1 MTTGSAAGGT
11 SMRRRILLLSVG
23 MTTLVVLA
31 FAVPLTLLLRQAAL
45 NDAMDKAR
53 LRAENVAYYVGDRYH
68 TDAEIQAYIDSVGS
82 DGPGRI
88 SVKFT
93 DGRTVGDPP
102 PGGVTEPKPVPT
114 GIDDKSEDGDHDGP
128 PKVSDASFR
137 SVGGG
142 KAAEV
147 DVDTKAGP
155 ASVCLFLTG
164 GELYD
169 GLVSRLAIL
178 AAGSVLVLLL
188 SILGA
193 ELVSRRLARP
203 LEETARTAERL
214 AKGDT
219 EARAPT
225 SGPAEVA
232 KVGAALNGLADRI
245 DEVIAVEREAVAD
258 LSHQLRTPLT
268 ALRLQVEALP
278 DRDRAEELNTQV
290 NSLERTLTAVIK
302 AARRPQREGR
312 VPRCDA
318 VEVTR
323 RRAAF
328 WEPLFEDQGREL
340 ILDLPTP
347 PAEVRSSAEDLA
359 AALDALV
366 ENVVAHT
373 PDGTPA
379 RIILTRE
386 QVGAGTGVRI
396 VVADEGPGIP
406 LGAGERGRSD
416 RGSTGLGLDIAR
428 RCAEAAGGR
437 LTIHPNLP
445 TGSSIHLTLAA
456 PGS

>member
-1 MTTGSAAGGT
+1 
-11 SMRRRILLLSVG
+11 MRRRILLLSVG

-31 FAVPLTLLLRQAAL
+31 FAIPLTILMRNAAAVESL
-45 NDAMDKAR
+45 NTAR
-53 LRAENVAYYVGDRYH
+53 YRAESVAYYVGDKDH
-68 TDAEIQAYIDSVGS
+68 TAADIQAYIAGVKGDGS
-82 DGPGRI
+82 GHI
-88 SVKFT
+88 SVRLA
-93 DGRTVGDPP
+93 DGTTIGDPP
-102 PGGVTEPKPVPT
+102 PGGVAVPKSLP
-114 GIDDKSEDGDHDGP
+114 DGDGDGEDDGKHGP
-128 PKVSDASFR
+128 PKVSDPSFR
-137 SVGGG
+137 DVGGG
-142 KAAEV
+142 KATEISV
-147 DVDTKAGP
+147 GTPTGP
-155 ASVCLFLTG
+155 ASICLYLTG
-164 GELYD
+164 EELYD
-169 GLVSRLAIL
+169 GLLARILVLL
-178 AAGSVLVLLL
+178 AASLVVLLL

-214 AKGDT
+214 ARGDVD
-219 EARAPT
+219 ARAPT
-225 SGPAEVA
+225 TGAAEVA

-258 LSHQLRTPLT
+258 LSHRLRTPLT

-278 DRDRAEELNTQV
+278 DRERAEELNTQV
-290 NSLERTLTAVIK
+290 NNLERTLTAVIS

-312 VPRCDA
+312 VPHCDA

-323 RRAAF
+323 QRAAF
-328 WEPLFEDQGREL
+328 WAPLFEDQGRDL
-340 ILDLPTP
+340 VLDLTRP
-347 PAEVRSSAEDLA
+347 PAMVRASAEDLA

-386 QVGAGTGVRI
+386 PVGSSNGVRI

-437 LTIHPNLP
+437 LTIHPNLRA
-445 TGSSIHLTLAA
+445 GSSVHLTLAA
-456 PGS
+456 P

>member
-1 MTTGSAAGGT
+1 
-11 SMRRRILLLSVG
+11 MRRRILLLSVG

-31 FAVPLTLLLRQAAL
+31 FAVPLTILLRNAAEEESL
-45 NDAMDKAR
+45 KA
-53 LRAENVAYYVGDRYH
+53 ASYTAKNVAYYVGDQNR
-68 TDAEIQAYIDSVGS
+68 TAADIKAYIDGVKN
-82 DGPGRI
+82 DAPGRI
-88 SVKFT
+88 SVRLA
-93 DGRTVGDPP
+93 DGTTLGDPP
-102 PGGVTEPKPVPT
+102 PGGVAAPKPVP
-114 GIDDKSEDGDHDGP
+114 GGHGDDDGDDRRGP
-128 PKVSDASFR
+128 PKISDTSTRTVA
-137 SVGGG
+137 GGI
-142 KAAEV
+142 ATEI
-147 DVDTKAGP
+147 DVDTHAGP
-155 ASVCLFLTG
+155 ASVCLFLTSD
-164 GELYD
+164 ELYE
-169 GLVSRLAIL
+169 GLLPRIL
-178 AAGSVLVLLL
+178 FLLAGSLLVLLL

-214 AKGDT
+214 AKGDVD
-219 EARAPT
+219 ARAPT

-258 LSHQLRTPLT
+258 LSHRLRTPLT

-278 DRDRAEELNTQV
+278 DRERAEELNTQV
-290 NSLERTLTAVIK
+290 NSLERTLTAVIS

-312 VPRCDA
+312 VPHCDA

-323 RRAAF
+323 KRVAF
-328 WEPLFEDQGREL
+328 WAPLFEDQGREL
-340 ILDLPTP
+340 VLDLPNP
-347 PAEVRSSAEDLA
+347 PAMVRSSAEDLG

-379 RIILTRE
+379 RIILTR
-386 QVGAGTGVRI
+386 QPVGGSDGVLI

-445 TGSSIHLTLAA
+445 TGSSVHLTLAA
-456 PGS
+456 P

>member
-1 MTTGSAAGGT
+1 
-11 SMRRRILLLSVG
+11 MRRRILLLSVG

-31 FAVPLTLLLRQAAL
+31 FAVPLTILLRNAAADDSL
-45 NDAMDKAR
+45 KSAR
-53 LRAENVAYYVGDRYH
+53 YRAETIANYVGDKDN
-68 TDAEIQAYIDSVGS
+68 TAADIQAYLDEVQG
-82 DGPGRI
+82 DAPGRI
-88 SVKFT
+88 SVRMP
-93 DGRTVGDPP
+93 DGTTLGDPP
-102 PGGVTEPKPVPT
+102 PGGVTAPKPLPT
-114 GIDDKSEDGDHDGP
+114 GYDDGKDDHGP
-128 PKVSDASFR
+128 PKLTPTSFR
-137 SVGGG
+137 SIGGG
-142 KAAEV
+142 KAAELSV
-147 DVDTKAGP
+147 GTATGP
-155 ASVCLFLTG
+155 ASICLYLTAD
-164 GELYD
+164 ELYD
-169 GLVSRLAIL
+169 GLVPRI
-178 AAGSVLVLLL
+178 LVLLAGSLLVLFL
-188 SILGA
+188 SAIGA

-219 EARAPT
+219 DARAPT
-225 SGPAEVA
+225 TGPAEVA

-258 LSHQLRTPLT
+258 LSHRLRTPLT

-278 DRDRAEELNTQV
+278 DRERAEELNTQV
-290 NSLERTLTAVIK
+290 NTLERTLTAVIR

-312 VPRCDA
+312 VPHCDA
-318 VEVTR
+318 VQVTR
-323 RRAAF
+323 QRAAF

-340 ILDLPTP
+340 VLDLVQP
-347 PAEVRSSAEDLA
+347 PAMVRASAEDLA
-359 AALDALV
+359 AAIDALV

-379 RIILTRE
+379 RIILTR
-386 QVGAGTGVRI
+386 QPVGSSTGVLI

-445 TGSSIHLTLAA
+445 SGSSIHLTLAA
-456 PGS
+456 P